1 MQESKISIILDT
13 NILIRFMISK
23 SYVKL
28 DNHFEQGSIELLFSD
43 ESLSEF
49 LDVIKRPRL

>member
-1 MQESKISIILDT
+1 MEGSKISIILDT

-28 DNHFEQGSIELLFSD
+28 DKHFERGSVELLFSD
-43 ESLSEF
+43 ELLSEF